1 MALKNNRLIKALK
14 NEPLDRPPVWLM
26 RQAGRYLPEYL
37 ATRAQAGSFMNLCQ
51 TPELA
56 CEVTM
61 QPIDRFDLDAA
72 ILFSDILT
80 VPDAMGLGLFFTEG
94 EGPQFARPLRSLD
107 AIKQLPIP
115 DPMQSLRYVMDA
127 VKLIKQTLA
136 DRIPLIG
143 FAGSPWTLASY
154 MLEGKSSKDF
164 TISKA
169 LLYSQPEAMQLLLD
183 KLSTAVSVY
192 LLAQIE
198 SGADVVMLFDS
209 WGGILAQDAYLNF
222 SLASMQKVVHT
233 LRAQAPH
240 IPIITFTKGGNLWLP
255 QIKQMGADA
264 IGLDWTI
271 NLSDARRQVGQDICL
286 QGNLDPSILFT
297 NPIVVTECVN
307 NILAQNGQNSS
318 HIFNLGHGIL
328 PHTPIENVEALVAA
342 VKGFQYF
349 NK

>member
-1 MALKNNRLIKALK
+1 MLLENDRLIKALK
-14 NEPLDRPPVWLM
+14 NQPVDRPPVWLM

-37 ATRAQAGSFMNLCQ
+37 ATRARAGSFMNLCQ
-51 TPELA
+51 TSELA
-56 CEVTM
+56 CEVTL
-61 QPIDRFDLDAA
+61 QPIARFGLDAA

-80 VPDAMGLGLFFTEG
+80 IPDAMGLGLFFTEG

-115 DPMQSLRYVMDA
+115 DPMQSLGYVMDA
-127 VKLIKQTLA
+127 VRLIKQTLHNT
-136 DRIPLIG
+136 IPLIG

-154 MLEGKSSKDF
+154 MLEGKSSRDF
-164 TISKA
+164 TVSKA

-183 KLSTAVSVY
+183 KLTMAVSAY

-198 SGADVVMLFDS
+198 SGADVVMVFDS
-209 WGGILAQDAYLNF
+209 WGGTLAQDAYLQY
-222 SLASMQKVVHT
+222 SLASMQKIVQT

-240 IPIITFTKGGNLWLP
+240 TPIITFTKGGNLWLP

-271 NLSDARRQVGQDICL
+271 NLSDARKQLGQDICL

-297 NPIVVTECVN
+297 NHSVVTENVR
-307 NILAQNGQNSS
+307 NILRQNGQNTG

-342 VKGFQYF
+342 VKAFEY
-349 NK
+349 